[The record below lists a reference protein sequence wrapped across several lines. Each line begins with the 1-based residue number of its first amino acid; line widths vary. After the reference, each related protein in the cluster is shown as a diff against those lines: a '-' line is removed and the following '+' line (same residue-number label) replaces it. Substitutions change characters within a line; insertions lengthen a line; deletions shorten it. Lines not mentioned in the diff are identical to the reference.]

1 MKSFKDKI
9 NEINELSK
17 SYNLKEN
24 ERICTKCKDI
34 LTSENNYDLKKCS
47 CGYLSI
53 DGGNESYL
61 RILISE

>member
-24 ERICTKCKDI
+24 QRICTKCKDI
-34 LTSENNYDLKKCS
+34 LTSENNYDLKECS
-47 CGYLSI
+47 CGYLAI
-53 DGGNESYL
+53 DGGNEDYL
-61 RILISE
+61 RIIIEE